1 MTAPTREPPAAR
13 HLAMFPLGTVLFPH
27 ARIPLHVFEPRFRAL
42 TKDCLAGDSRFGV
55 VLIERGSEV
64 GGGDQR
70 MAVGTRAVITRAA
83 ALADGR
89 WLLLVQGESRVRI
102 GQWLADDPYP
112 LAVVEEWPDP
122 APSVEP
128 ALLRRAVQSVRR
140 TRGLLTES
148 GSASALSAEVTFD
161 QDPEVASWQICAEAP
176 LSAFDGQRLL
186 SVEGTGERLELL
198 IELTEAVEQDLRRML
213 SSG

>member
-1 MTAPTREPPAAR
+1 
-13 HLAMFPLGTVLFPH
+13 MFPLGTVLFPH

-112 LAVVEEWPDP
+112 FAVVEEWPDL

>member
-1 MTAPTREPPAAR
+1 
-13 HLAMFPLGTVLFPH
+13 MFPLGTVLFPH